1 MSQRKAAAEARLEML
16 ENWLG
21 RGARSRK
28 LLEILEVNISLIQNE
43 AVRKTAQED
52 IEEMRRAIHEG
63 QEALN
68 WVIRELGL
76 GTAGK

>member
-1 MSQRKAAAEARLEML
+1 MSQRKAAAEAKLEAL
-16 ENWLG
+16 EGWLA

-28 LLEILEVNISLIQNE
+28 LLEILEVKISLIENE

-52 IEEMRRAIHEG
+52 IAEIRRAIYEG
-63 QEALN
+63 QEAIN

-76 GTAGK
+76 